1 MSQTNPTVVF
11 RGPGDVLIEEREVPT
26 PQPGQLLVRT
36 ACTLISTGTE
46 LTILNGC
53 GAPGSKW
60 AQYGTFPFVPGYDN
74 IGEVVAV
81 GADVDSGWVG
91 KRVGSYGSHAA
102 YTCCSAA
109 HARPLN
115 ESIVS
120 EEAAFFTLA
129 EIAMNGVRRGLVTW
143 GEEAIVFGLGLVGQ
157 LTARFC
163 HLAGARVIGVEPS
176 PQRRARLPA
185 TARLCAFDP
194 RESDLVEYVRQHTQG
209 RMADAAFEVTGAP
222 DALAGQIATL
232 RQQGRLVL
240 LSSPRGATEHFDFHD
255 LCNAPSIS
263 IIGAHNSSHPPH
275 AAPGAFTQHR
285 HAALFFDLIAAGELD
300 MAPLISHRAPF
311 ADAPALYE
319 MLREDRTRAMGVVLQ
334 WNS

>member
-1 MSQTNPTVVF
+1 MSKTNPTVVF
-11 RGPGDVLIEEREVPT
+11 RAAGDVYIEERDVPT

-36 ACTLISTGTE
+36 ICTLISTGTE

-53 GAPGSKW
+53 GTPGSKW
-60 AQYGTFPFVPGYDN
+60 AQYGKFPFVPGYDN

-81 GADVDSGWVG
+81 GAGVDNAWVG

-102 YTCCSAA
+102 YTCCSAT
-109 HARPLN
+109 HARPLHD
-115 ESIVS
+115 SIAS

-143 GEEAIVFGLGLVGQ
+143 GEEAIVYGLGLVGQ
-157 LTARFC
+157 LAARCC
-163 HLAGARVIGVEPS
+163 HLAGARVVGVEPS
-176 PQRRARLPA
+176 PQRRALLPA
-185 TARLCAFDP
+185 AARLSAFDP
-194 RESDLVEYVRQHTQG
+194 SESDLVEYVRQRTQG
-209 RMADAAFEVTGAP
+209 RMADVAFEVTGAP
-222 DALAGQIATL
+222 DALAGQIAVL

-240 LSSPRGATEHFDFHD
+240 LSSPRSATSQFDFHD

-275 AAPGAFTQHR
+275 PGPGAFTQHR
-285 HAALFFDLIAAGELD
+285 HAELFFDLVAAGELD
-300 MAPLISHRAPF
+300 VAPLISHRASF
-311 ADAPALYE
+311 AEAPALYG

-334 WNS
+334 WSD